1 MARRRIRVRPGKA
14 ASLVSFVM
22 GLAFVVIGLVA
33 VIPMAGPFGLL
44 WTGVA
49 AAITVMNGVNA
60 FGKKGVASMEIET
73 EEDGPAGGGRQA
85 HAAAPDARERLEQL
99 KELEA
104 AGLITQKEYE
114 EKREEILREL

>member
-44 WTGVA
+44 WT
-49 AAITVMNGVNA
+49 
-60 FGKKGVASMEIET
+60 
-73 EEDGPAGGGRQA
+73 AGCTAVGLA
-85 HAAAPDARERLEQL
+85 LFARRD
-99 KELEA
+99 
-104 AGLITQKEYE
+104 I
-114 EKREEILREL
+114 R